1 MREVYDASIDKYRTP
16 AQIKL
21 RMIALHKG
29 TTEEDQAAKL
39 GEAEHIRERLLAGE
53 DFGEVAKASSEGIKA
68 AKGGDMGWVEPGSL
82 RPELA
87 DAANGLEPGRISE
100 VIPTQ
105 DELYILKVEAKKSAA
120 VTPFEEA
127 QQSIEK
133 ELRKTEEDRL
143 YKAWIQRL
151 KDKYYVKVFHTSE
164 E

>member
-1 MREVYDASIDKYRTP
+1 MV
-16 AQIKL
+16 
-21 RMIALHKG
+21 G
-29 TTEEDQAAKL
+29 
-39 GEAEHIRERLLAGE
+39 
-53 DFGEVAKASSEGIKA
+53 
-68 AKGGDMGWVEPGSL
+68 
-82 RPELA
+82 
-87 DAANGLEPGRISE
+87 
-100 VIPTQ
+100 PTQ